1 MIDPSWEVDVPSV
14 LAMES
19 VRIIDIRTDDEVASA
34 PLAGAHEHIPMDRL
48 LNQPETIKSNEVT
61 ILVCAAGIRSGMA
74 TEWFRKQG
82 MDKGLFSNG
91 WAAYLESKLLHELN
105 NLSID
110 ATPVPCYTFNE
121 CIKFLYLLFS
131 CC

>member
-14 LAMES
+14 LAMKS
-19 VRIIDIRTDDEVASA
+19 VRMIDIRTDNEVACS

-48 LNQPETIKSNEVT
+48 LNEPETVKAGEVT

-82 MDKGLFSNG
+82 MDTVYS
-91 WAAYLESKLLHELN
+91 LLGGQ
-105 NLSID
+105 
-110 ATPVPCYTFNE
+110 PVWNQSYSMN
-121 CIKFLYLLFS
+121 
-131 CC
+131 